1 MVIEDGDKDFGYIKG
16 DDNGSINE
24 EEEEEEED
32 EDDSGAS
39 EAKYLRRECRRLC
52 CGRRAF

>member
-16 DDNGSINE
+16 DDNGSIN